1 MSLATRTPARL
12 MAPLAAGAAALVL
25 AGCSVAYDPPA
36 PPPASSPSSLGAPDE
51 TVPVTRAAYAG
62 LADRT
67 LSCPEGSLQIDAVG
81 DVIALDGDCDTIE
94 VSGTGTVVL
103 ARGVGDL
110 QVTGVSNVVIVA
122 TADTIDVSGTAN
134 RIVWESGTPTVA
146 DTGTASRLG
155 PSEGE

>member
-12 MAPLAAGAAALVL
+12 TALLAAGAAALVL

-36 PPPASSPSSLGAPDE
+36 PPASSPSSIGIPDE

-103 ARGVGDL
+103 ARDVGDL